1 MSAARTIDVTHRAA
15 GCRPARDTRTFWRV
29 LLAVIAPLPGVALAV
44 ANLLSPSANNAN
56 SDAQLN
62 AILTHPDRVEAG
74 MWIGVLF
81 LLGLFPAIVAVLW
94 VCRRHAP
101 RLTAVVGCITLLGAA
116 AGLSIPNS
124 QLPDFVASQKG
135 LDPRT
140 ILTLNDNLAKLPVV
154 LITTLLFLLGVVLFG
169 RILLGVLLWRSGVA
183 PRWMAS
189 ALILAGPLDVFA
201 PSTLGVN
208 NGGGALSWV
217 LTAVGFA
224 AASRALLRMSNDE
237 FDLPAA
243 TTGTNDNLQP
253 AAFDAA
259 KPIIADAP
267 PAPLKQ
273 S

>member
-15 GCRPARDTRTFWRV
+15 GRRPARDTRTFWRV

-62 AILTHPDRVEAG
+62 AILAHPGRVEAG

-189 ALILAGPLDVFA
+189 ALILAGPLGRLR
-201 PSTLGVN
+201 TLHAGRQQRRW
-208 NGGGALSWV
+208 GAQLG
-217 LTAVGFA
+217 AHRGRIRGRFP
-224 AASRALLRMSNDE
+224 R
-237 FDLPAA
+237 PAA
-243 TTGTNDNLQP
+243 HEQRRVR
-253 AAFDAA
+253 
-259 KPIIADAP
+259 P
-267 PAPLKQ
+267 PRGHNRHE
-273 S
+273 